1 MPAITSLTISAA
13 APWARALAAL
23 AGRAGRGLK
32 RIAERIKNRRD
43 AMRLVDLDDRMLA
56 DIGIT
61 RSDLRDAY
69 SGSPWRD
76 PSELLARR
84 ATERRVRSRRTELTC
99 AVAAPQADGAVRLA
113 AGHLLPAGQP
123 SGALPDLSS

>member
-13 APWARALAAL
+13 APWVRALATL
-23 AGRAGRGLK
+23 AGRAGRGLR

-69 SGSPWRD
+69 SGALWRD

-84 ATERRVRSRRTELTC
+84 ATERRVRGRRTELTC
-99 AVAAPQADGAVRLA
+99 AVQHRKQTAMFGSPQVICYPPTDR
-113 AGHLLPAGQP
+113 PARY
-123 SGALPDLSS
+123 LV

>member
-13 APWARALAAL
+13 SPFARALAAL

-69 SGSPWRD
+69 SVAPWRD

-84 ATERRVRSRRTELTC
+84 ATERRVRRRRVDLTC
-99 AVAAPQADGAVRLA
+99 AVQYRKQTALFGAPPVLCYPPASRQARYLV
-113 AGHLLPAGQP
+113 
-123 SGALPDLSS
+123 

>member
-1 MPAITSLTISAA
+1 MAV
-13 APWARALAAL
+13 
-23 AGRAGRGLK
+23 RAGRGVK

-84 ATERRVRSRRTELTC
+84 ATERRVRGRRTDLTC
-99 AVAAPQADGAVRLA
+99 AVQHRRQTAMFGSPPVICYP
-113 AGHLLPAGQP
+113 PANR
-123 SGALPDLSS
+123 SGRYLI

>member
-13 APWARALAAL
+13 SPFARALAAL

-69 SGSPWRD
+69 SAPPWRD

-84 ATERRVRSRRTELTC
+84 ATERRVRRRRVDLTC
-99 AVAAPQADGAVRLA
+99 AVQYRKQTALFGAPQMLCYP
-113 AGHLLPAGQP
+113 PANRP
-123 SGALPDLSS
+123 SRYLV

>member
-13 APWARALAAL
+13 SPFARALVAL

-69 SGSPWRD
+69 SVAPWRD
-76 PSELLARR
+76 PSEILARR
-84 ATERRVRSRRTELTC
+84 ATERRVRRRRVKLTC
-99 AVAAPQADGAVRLA
+99 AVQHRKQTALFGAPPVLCYP
-113 AGHLLPAGQP
+113 PANRP
-123 SGALPDLSS
+123 ASYLI

>member
-13 APWARALAAL
+13 SPWVRAAAAL

-69 SGSPWRD
+69 SGSPWR
-76 PSELLARR
+76 ELLARR
-84 ATERRVRSRRTELTC
+84 ATERRVRRRRVELTC
-99 AVAAPQADGAVRLA
+99 AVQHRRQTAVF
-113 AGHLLPAGQP
+113 GSPPVICYPPANRP
-123 SGALPDLSS
+123 ARYLI

>member
-13 APWARALAAL
+13 TPWARALASL

-69 SGSPWRD
+69 SGAPWRD
-76 PSELLARR
+76 PSELLARP
-84 ATERRVRSRRTELTC
+84 ATERRVRRRRVELTC
-99 AVAAPQADGAVRLA
+99 GVQHRKQTALFGSPQVLCYP
-113 AGHLLPAGQP
+113 PACRP
-123 SGALPDLSS
+123 ARYLV

>member
-1 MPAITSLTISAA
+1 MPAILSLTISGAT
-13 APWARALAAL
+13 PVARALAAL

-69 SGSPWRD
+69 SGAPWRD
-76 PSELLARR
+76 PSDLLARR
-84 ATERRVRSRRTELTC
+84 ATERRVRGRRTDLSC
-99 AVAAPQADGAVRLA
+99 AVQHRKQTAMFGSPPVMCHPPADR
-113 AGHLLPAGQP
+113 PARY
-123 SGALPDLSS
+123 LI

>member
-13 APWARALAAL
+13 SPFARALAAL

-69 SGSPWRD
+69 SAAPWRD

-84 ATERRVRSRRTELTC
+84 ATERRIRRLRVELTC
-99 AVAAPQADGAVRLA
+99 AVQHRKQTALFGAPQVLCY
-113 AGHLLPAGQP
+113 P
-123 SGALPDLSS
+123 SANRSSRFLV

>member
-13 APWARALAAL
+13 SPFARALAAL

-69 SGSPWRD
+69 SAAPWRD

-84 ATERRVRSRRTELTC
+84 ATERRIRRRRVELTC
-99 AVAAPQADGAVRLA
+99 AVQHRKQTALFGAPPVLCYPSANHSSR
-113 AGHLLPAGQP
+113 HLV
-123 SGALPDLSS
+123 

>member
-13 APWARALAAL
+13 SPWARALVAL

-43 AMRLVDLDDRMLA
+43 AMRLVDFDDRMLA

-69 SGSPWRD
+69 SSAPWRD

-84 ATERRVRSRRTELTC
+84 ATERRVRRRRVELSC
-99 AVAAPQADGAVRLA
+99 AVQHRKQTALFGAPPVLCYP
-113 AGHLLPAGQP
+113 PANRP
-123 SGALPDLSS
+123 SRYLV

>member
-69 SGSPWRD
+69 SGAPWRD

-84 ATERRVRSRRTELTC
+84 ATERRVRGRRTELTC
-99 AVAAPQADGAVRLA
+99 AVQHRRQTAMFGAPPVVCYPTANRQAR
-113 AGHLLPAGQP
+113 HLI
-123 SGALPDLSS
+123 

>member
-13 APWARALAAL
+13 APWVRALVTL
-23 AGRAGRGLK
+23 AGRGLK

-69 SGSPWRD
+69 SGAPWRD

-84 ATERRVRSRRTELTC
+84 ATERRVHRRRVELTC
-99 AVAAPQADGAVRLA
+99 AVQHRKQTAMFGSPQVICYPLA
-113 AGHLLPAGQP
+113 NRPARY
-123 SGALPDLSS
+123 LI

>member
-13 APWARALAAL
+13 APWARALATL

-69 SGSPWRD
+69 SGAPWRD

-84 ATERRVRSRRTELTC
+84 ATERRVRRRRVELTC
-99 AVAAPQADGAVRLA
+99 AVQHRTQTAMFGSPVICYPAANR
-113 AGHLLPAGQP
+113 PARY
-123 SGALPDLSS
+123 LI

>member
-1 MPAITSLTISAA
+1 MVGDPGGSAAMRWPARAPPPLPWDFLGPCLGPSWALLGPKPATLETAMPAITSLTLSAA
-13 APWARALAAL
+13 SPFARALVAL

-61 RSDLRDAY
+61 R
-69 SGSPWRD
+69 
-76 PSELLARR
+76 
-84 ATERRVRSRRTELTC
+84 
-99 AVAAPQADGAVRLA
+99 
-113 AGHLLPAGQP
+113 
-123 SGALPDLSS
+123 